1 MLRVSH
7 VGHSRRREINTSLY
21 YYAVLWVLFENIIY
35 TSILAWLTQ
44 NDGETLKSEHNLRI
58 SLSNGC

>member
-1 MLRVSH
+1 MRKRRVSH
-7 VGHSRRREINTSLY
+7 VGPSRRHEINTSLDY
-21 YYAVLWVLFENIIY
+21 HVVLWVLFENVI
-35 TSILAWLTQ
+35 TSLTQ